1 MITVISGTNRPNSNS
16 AIIAEYVLSCFETT
30 IPGAFQFLD
39 LATLSGPFMVEPA
52 YRQDDQSPMIQE
64 VQRKYMDAADAFYFV
79 IPEYNGSFPGILKYF
94 IDACSAGDF
103 KRTFNGKRAA
113 ILGLSTGRAGNLR
126 GMDHLTGVLNYLNV
140 VVMPDRL
147 PVSRVQ
153 DLIHENALQDDSA
166 KQIIRSHVT
175 KFIDFCH

>member
-1 MITVISGTNRPNSNS
+1 MITVISGTNRPNSNT
-16 AIIAEYVLSCFETT
+16 AILSQYVLRCLEASATV
-30 IPGAFQFLD
+30 PYQHLD
-39 LATLSGPFMVEPA
+39 LAALSGPYMVDSA
-52 YRQDDQSPMIQE
+52 YKQDDQSDMIQE
-64 VQRKYMDAADAFYFV
+64 IQRRLMDSADGFYFV

-94 IDACSAGDF
+94 IDACSVGDF

-153 DLIHENALQDDSA
+153 ELIHGNALGDDSA
-166 KQIIRSHVT
+166 KQIIHTHVT

>member
-1 MITVISGTNRPNSNS
+1 MITVVSGTNRPNSNT
-16 AIIAEYVLSCFETT
+16 AILSQYVLRCLGSSGTV
-30 IPGAFQFLD
+30 PYQYLD
-39 LATLSGPFMVEPA
+39 LAALSGPYMVDSS
-52 YRQDDQSPMIQE
+52 YRQDDQSEMIRE
-64 VQRKYMDAADAFYFV
+64 IQRSFMDAADGFYFV

-94 IDACSAGDF
+94 IDACSVGDF

-153 DLIHENALQDDSA
+153 DLIDHNELRDESA
-166 KQIIRSHVT
+166 KQIIQAHVT